1 MSWLRILSQRAVWRT
16 RLRCSFGVCRP
27 IHHRHKLLASIEDN
41 RCLTVY
47 SIRYP
52 NHYSTVQ
59 CHAYGLRHTTKI
71 CAAEHQCVHEFSS
84 SRSPLLFTDDLLQNY
99 IKQIVTEWNQIQ
111 KQLTSNE
118 SDSGHLSAQ
127 RLHFLEPI
135 VSKVQQHEQ
144 FSGDI
149 SELEDIISG
158 MCIFHCSLCDYFFF
172 TQNQPTLK

>member
-1 MSWLRILSQRAVWRT
+1 MSTVTMSWLRILSQRAIWRT
-16 RLRCSFGVCRP
+16 RLRCSFDNIPRR
-27 IHHRHKLLASIEDN
+27 IHYHQKLLSSIEDN
-41 RCLTVY
+41 SCLTVY
-47 SIRYP
+47 AIRYP

-59 CHAYGLRHTTKI
+59 YHAHGLQRRTKI
-71 CAAEHQCVHEFSS
+71 CTPEHQCVHEFSS

-99 IKQIVTEWNQIQ
+99 IKQIVAEWNQIQ

-118 SDSGHLSAQ
+118 SDSGRLSAQ

-144 FSGDI
+144 FSDDI

-158 MCIFHCSLCDYFFF
+158 MCILLQFV
-172 TQNQPTLK
+172 